1 LAAIGSAVG
10 EANATAANATTSLLT
25 AAADEVST
33 RIAALFGAYGLE
45 YQAASA
51 QVAQFGERAVVELAA
66 SANAYLTAEIAN
78 AAETLGNA
86 VTAPVRTLLWRAPAG
101 SVSAPLTPAGT
112 RITIPGAGPLYYPR
126 SITELPYLGQVL
138 LQGGIS
144 GPSSVSILQGYDL
157 QNQAIGQ
164 NWFPG
169 TLAEVVNYPAS
180 NGLPSGSLFAPG
192 TNDAVALGRLL
203 LHDQITNAVANA
215 NGSSVHIAALSQGT
229 IVANR
234 ELAYLATNPN
244 APPANTLQFALFSSP
259 ELGLAATYLPAGTTV
274 PVINYT
280 VQPLAVSQYDVSV
293 VYGQYDFFGHPP
305 DRPWNLPAVVNSVF
319 GTAYQHNT
327 AAMASMSDAVEL
339 SSVTNSLG
347 GTVTT
352 YVISSPTLPILM
364 PLESIGVPQPIVNN
378 LNAILQPIVNDG
390 YSSLAP
396 NAGPHFSGGALV
408 GLPTAADVVTSLQR
422 LLW

>member
-1 LAAIGSAVG
+1 LAAIESAVSA
-10 EANATAANATTSLLT
+10 ANATAATATTSLLT

-45 YQAASA
+45 YQAAGA
-51 QVAQFGERAVVELAA
+51 QVARFGERAVIELAA
-66 SANAYLTAEIAN
+66 NANAYLTAEIAN
-78 AAETLGNA
+78 AAETLENA
-86 VTAPVRTLLWRAPAG
+86 VTAPVRMLLWRGPAG
-101 SVSAPLTPAGT
+101 SISAPPAAAGA

-126 SITELPYLGQVL
+126 FITELPFLGYAA
-138 LQGGIS
+138 LQGVP
-144 GPSSVSILQGYDL
+144 GPTSVSILQAYDL
-157 QNQAIGQ
+157 QNLAIGQ
-164 NWFPG
+164 SWFPD
-169 TLAEVVNYPAS
+169 TLAQVVNYPAS
-180 NGLPSGSLFAPG
+180 NGLPSGLFAPG
-192 TNDAVALGRLL
+192 TNDAVALGRQL
-203 LHDQITNAVANA
+203 LHDQIMTAVADP
-215 NGSSVHIAALSQGT
+215 NGSPVHIAALSQGT

-244 APPANTLQFALFSSP
+244 APPANALQFALFSSP

-274 PVINYT
+274 PLINYT

-305 DRPWNLPAVVNSVF
+305 DRPWNLAAWVNSAF

-327 AAMASMSDAVEL
+327 ASLASMSDVVEL

-352 YVISSPTLPILM
+352 YMLPSPTLPMLM
-364 PLESIGVPQPIVNN
+364 PLEQMGVPQPVVNN
-378 LNAILQPIVNDG
+378 LNSVLQPIVNDG
-390 YSSLAP
+390 YSSLTP
-396 NAGPHFSGGALV
+396 GAGPYFSGGDLV
-408 GLPTAADVVTSLQR
+408 GMPTAADVVTSLHR